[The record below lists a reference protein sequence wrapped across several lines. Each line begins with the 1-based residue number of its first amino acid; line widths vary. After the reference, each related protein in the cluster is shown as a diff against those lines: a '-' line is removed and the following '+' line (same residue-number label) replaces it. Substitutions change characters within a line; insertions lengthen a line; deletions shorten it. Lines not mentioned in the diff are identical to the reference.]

1 MALVMY
7 DLDGTLIDTASEIA
21 LAVNATL
28 RQYQFNVVT
37 ENQVKKWIGHG
48 TDSLM
53 QQAWPDARD
62 VAAADTWKYIMQAFM
77 QHYKNVVGTISKPYP
92 TAIET
97 LIKLKEL
104 GIKQAIVTNKEQPY
118 TSKILAQHNMQSFF
132 DVVVA
137 GNSLPFKKP
146 NPAVIEYCL
155 DVLGE
160 SKQNSLFVGDSEIDV
175 ITAKKAGVTCWAVP
189 YGYNAGCDIV
199 TAKPNKMIDSLD
211 EVPHFFENL
220 NAT

>member
-62 VAAADTWKYIMQAFM
+62 VAVADTWKYIMQAFM

-118 TSKILAQHNMQSFF
+118 TSKILAQHKMKGFF
-132 DVVVA
+132 NLVIS
-137 GNSLPFKKP
+137 GNSLAFKKP
-146 NPAVIEYCL
+146 NAAVIGHCL
-155 DVLGE
+155 QVMNE
-160 SKQNSLFVGDSEIDV
+160 SKKNCLFVGDSEIDV
-175 ITAKKAGVTCWAVP
+175 TTAKNAGVTCWVVP
-189 YGYNAGCDIV
+189 YGYNAGRDIRS
-199 TAKPNKMIDSLD
+199 ANPDRLINCLD
-211 EVPHFFENL
+211 EVPQFF
-220 NAT
+220 TT